1 MKTHLSRALVDA
13 KRKAEVE
20 ENNARK
26 IYHAGESKSFYRGV
40 QHQPRV
46 FPTIIII
53 RRDNEAREK
62 DGSTKRTYL
71 RPKQSFVRR
80 LCRIAIKEG
89 IAGARWENDEG

>member
-1 MKTHLSRALVDA
+1 MRAKHITRTKVNL
-13 KRKAEVE
+13 
-20 ENNARK
+20 
-26 IYHAGESKSFYRGV
+26 FTGV
-40 QHQPRV
+40 RHRPRL

-62 DGSTKRTYL
+62 DDLTKRAYL

-89 IAGARWENDEG
+89 IAAARWESDGG